1 MDSFS
6 EASLILSNFWG
17 SVQPEAICLNRHQQ
31 NSLLPR
37 VAQGEAGYEATT
49 KYSYLVRTD
58 SVFNTTGIH
67 IPDPEIALRN
77 PVPGRRQGGGSF
89 HGLRIR

>member
-1 MDSFS
+1 MPR
-6 EASLILSNFWG
+6 LICPTFWG
-17 SVQPEAICLNRHQQ
+17 QYKPEAICLNRHQQ

-37 VAQGEAGYEATT
+37 LAQGVVGYETT
-49 KYSYLVRTD
+49 TQYSYLVRTD

-67 IPDPEIALRN
+67 IPDPEIALRD
-77 PVPGRRQGGGSF
+77 PVPGRIQGGGGF